1 MGQIIP
7 LEIKTNQCSLW
18 ASIQIYF
25 NSLALFI
32 EDLASAIHDKTI
44 TVIEF
49 KISKNS

>member
-7 LEIKTNQCSLW
+7 LEINQCSLW
-18 ASIQIYF
+18 ASIQIDF
-25 NSLALFI
+25 NSLALLI